1 MENSWK
7 VDYIIWL
14 DGDETSDKSAF
25 VYTALHLHVSAG
37 FSWWF
42 PSSHHGMLLPSTLFL
57 CGIAGW
63 VFILLVSVVEYC
75 WQLSSLKLT

>member
-1 MENSWK
+1 MEGGLHN
-7 VDYIIWL
+7 L

-37 FSWWF
+37 FSWWS

-57 CGIAGW
+57 CGIAG
-63 VFILLVSVVEYC
+63 
-75 WQLSSLKLT
+75 